1 MTARVVIEDTGFGLR
16 AAILVDER
24 LVEVRDSDR
33 EDPAATGAL
42 FVGRVTSVDAKLN
55 AAFIDCGLPQPAL
68 LVAKDARAA
77 AGSIERLPIRQLV
90 QEGQR
95 IVLQGVREAAGDKGA
110 RVTSDLKLFGY
121 ALVYSPVG
129 QVVEPSQPT
138 TGRRQADALRE
149 RRQSLFPDGRMALRR
164 HAVTL
169 PDAALLD
176 EAERLVARWRKLDA
190 TARGAKPGRLPEPEN
205 ALERLLRTLVDIGPA
220 GIEVADRGLLIEL
233 ERLLTTAATLP
244 PWTLQR
250 LEPDEPAFTQT
261 GVDAALEQA
270 LGPEV
275 QLARGGRLLIEPTA
289 ACVAIDVDGGGRAP
303 LDVDLDAAGEVARQV
318 RLRNL
323 GGTIIVDFVD
333 LPSRPERQRLEE
345 ALRKAFRH
353 DPAPIEIHQMSSL
366 GIVQL
371 SRARRGAP
379 LAARFSAACSCC
391 GGTGIE
397 PSARAT
403 AERLLIAL
411 QASGGVV
418 LRIRVASGLR
428 SYLASSAGW
437 RHTVQR
443 IGYQPELIADAAL
456 SAGDFVL
463 EEASYGR

>member
-1 MTARVVIEDTGFGLR
+1 VTARVVIEDTGFGLR
-16 AAILVDER
+16 AAILVEER
-24 LVEVRDSDR
+24 LVEVRDVDR
-33 EDPAATGAL
+33 DDPAVTGAL
-42 FVGRVTSVDAKLN
+42 FVGRVTSVDARLN

-77 AGSIERLPIRQLV
+77 AASIERLPIRQLV
-90 QEGQR
+90 HEGQR
-95 IVLQGVREAAGDKGA
+95 LVLQGVREAAGDKGA

-129 QVVEPSQPT
+129 QVVEPSRP
-138 TGRRQADALRE
+138 TGRRADALRE
-149 RRQSLFPDGRMALRR
+149 RARSLFPDGRLALRR
-164 HAVTL
+164 HAATL
-169 PDAALLD
+169 PDTALLD

-205 ALERLLRTLVDIGPA
+205 ALERLVRSLVDIGPA
-220 GIEVADRGLLIEL
+220 RIEAADRGLLIEL
-233 ERLLTTAATLP
+233 ERLLATAAPLP
-244 PWTLQR
+244 PWSLLR
-250 LEPDEPAFTQT
+250 LEPDEPAFAQT

-275 QLARGGRLLIEPTA
+275 PLARGGRLLIEPTA

-303 LDVDLDAAGEVARQV
+303 LDIDLDAAAEIARQV

-379 LAARFSAACSCC
+379 LAARFSVACSCC
-391 GGTGIE
+391 GGAGTE
-397 PSARAT
+397 PSTRAT
-403 AERLLIAL
+403 AERLLAAL
-411 QASGGVV
+411 QGSGGTV
-418 LRIRVASGLR
+418 LRIRVASGLG
-428 SYLASSAGW
+428 SYLAGSAGW

-443 IGYQPELIADAAL
+443 IGYRPELIADAAL

-463 EEASYGR
+463 EEASHGR